1 MKTNLP
7 DPALLLTNAPNY
19 VDKGDEYFDWDNAII
34 SQNHVELK
42 NKLGRPKQ
50 HTTKQST
57 TIRLDT
63 KIIEHFK
70 AGGKGWQ
77 TRINDALLKLV
88 EG

>member
-1 MKTNLP
+1 MNKPLTDKNGEVRELNQ
-7 DPALLLTNAPNY
+7 DDFAKFRPASEMMGKNFMAMVRGKQIAP
-19 VDKGDEYFDWDNAII
+19 
-34 SQNHVELK
+34 
-42 NKLGRPKQ
+42 
-50 HTTKQST
+50 TKQST